1 MFNLYFPPE
10 IKQESSSEGEEGKG
24 REKGGGEGGEKEG
37 NTQMK
42 GNKSS
47 TVWQYIQFKSMIK
60 VDFDSLVL
68 YWDST
73 SVLFA

>member
-1 MFNLYFPPE
+1 MLNLYFPPG

-24 REKGGGEGGEKEG
+24 REKGGGEGEKEG

-47 TVWQYIQFKSMIK
+47 TVRQYIQFKSMIK

-68 YWDST
+68 YRDST

>member
-1 MFNLYFPPE
+1 MCHCSTQKASESVLFRCQSLGLGMFNLYFPPE
-10 IKQESSSEGEEGKG
+10 IEQESSSEGEEGKG

-47 TVWQYIQFKSMIK
+47 TV
-60 VDFDSLVL
+60 
-68 YWDST
+68 
-73 SVLFA
+73 